1 MRRRAVLCERSL
13 PRLAVNRQGID
24 EESEGDRS
32 RILTPTFAP
41 TYNVNAGLRVF
52 PTRERWMTDAP
63 LKKESVVPKSVF
75 VIDDSA
81 TMRKVFEMTFAGEDI
96 AVVTHDSADGAVAR
110 ARELR
115 PNAIIVD
122 VNLPGTSSYDLVKS
136 LRGEPNL
143 SSVPV
148 YLLYSDHSPLDEAAA
163 RAAGAQGAVLKP
175 FDSQAMIDRVR
186 QSVSGATATAAAAP
200 AAAPA
205 RPAAPP
211 LPPGAPKLPTAAPV
225 AVARAVP
232 AAPMAAPAA
241 SIRPATPPA
250 TPVKPARVTPDDL
263 LPELNEAPRVSARPA
278 PPAEPVAAPTP
289 VIPVQASDLAKSVA
303 DQVAA
308 KTASLGLTPQQAEAI
323 TALTREVVERVVWEV
338 VPVLAETMIREEL
351 KRLTSP

>member
-24 EESEGDRS
+24 EESRGDRS

-52 PTRERWMTDAP
+52 PTRERWTTDAP

-148 YLLYSDHSPLDEAAA
+148 YLLYSDHSPLDETAA

-186 QSVSGATATAAAAP
+186 QSVSGASAAAAAP

-241 SIRPATPPA
+241 SIRPATPAA

-303 DQVAA
+303 DHLAA

>member
-1 MRRRAVLCERSL
+1 
-13 PRLAVNRQGID
+13 
-24 EESEGDRS
+24 
-32 RILTPTFAP
+32 
-41 TYNVNAGLRVF
+41 
-52 PTRERWMTDAP
+52 MTDAP

-163 RAAGAQGAVLKP
+163 RAAGAQGPFARGGRGGGGGPGGGAPPGGGGAFPGGGPAGGARGGPPGPGAVLKP

-186 QSVSGATATAAAAP
+186 QSVSGATATAAAA
-200 AAAPA
+200 AAPA

-211 LPPGAPKLPTAAPV
+211 MPPGAPKLPTAAPV
-225 AVARAVP
+225 AVARPAP
-232 AAPMAAPAA
+232 AAPMAPAA
-241 SIRPATPPA
+241 PSIRPATPPA
-250 TPVKPARVTPDDL
+250 TPVRPARVTPDDL
-263 LPELNEAPRVSARPA
+263 LPELNEAPRVSARP
-278 PPAEPVAAPTP
+278 EPIAAPTP

>member
-1 MRRRAVLCERSL
+1 
-13 PRLAVNRQGID
+13 
-24 EESEGDRS
+24 
-32 RILTPTFAP
+32 
-41 TYNVNAGLRVF
+41 
-52 PTRERWMTDAP
+52 MTDAP

-110 ARELR
+110 AREVR

-186 QSVSGATATAAAAP
+186 QSISGATAAAAAAP

-205 RPAAPP
+205 RPATPP

-225 AVARAVP
+225 AVARPAPAPPVAA
-232 AAPMAAPAA
+232 AAP

-250 TPVKPARVTPDDL
+250 TPVRPARVTPDDL
-263 LPELNEAPRVSARPA
+263 LPEPNEAPRVSVRPA
-278 PPAEPVAAPTP
+278 HPMPEPVAAPTP

-303 DQVAA
+303 DQVSA

-323 TALTREVVERVVWEV
+323 TALTRDVVERVVWEV

>member
-1 MRRRAVLCERSL
+1 MHRRAVLCERSL

-24 EESEGDRS
+24 EESRGDRS
-32 RILTPTFAP
+32 RFLTPTFAP

-186 QSVSGATATAAAAP
+186 QSVSGATATAAAA
-200 AAAPA
+200 APA

-225 AVARAVP
+225 AVARPAP
-232 AAPMAAPAA
+232 AAPMAAPMAPAA
-241 SIRPATPPA
+241 PSIRPATPPA
-250 TPVKPARVTPDDL
+250 TPVRPARVTPDDL
-263 LPELNEAPRVSARPA
+263 LPEFNEAPRVSARP
-278 PPAEPVAAPTP
+278 EPIAAPTP

>member
-1 MRRRAVLCERSL
+1 
-13 PRLAVNRQGID
+13 
-24 EESEGDRS
+24 
-32 RILTPTFAP
+32 
-41 TYNVNAGLRVF
+41 
-52 PTRERWMTDAP
+52 MTDAP

-186 QSVSGATATAAAAP
+186 QSVSGATATAAAA
-200 AAAPA
+200 APA

-211 LPPGAPKLPTAAPV
+211 LPPGAPKLPTAAPA
-225 AVARAVP
+225 AVARPAP
-232 AAPMAAPAA
+232 AAPMAAPMPPAA
-241 SIRPATPPA
+241 PSIRPATPPA
-250 TPVKPARVTPDDL
+250 TPVRPARVTPDDL
-263 LPELNEAPRVSARPA
+263 LPELNEAPRVSARP
-278 PPAEPVAAPTP
+278 EPVAAPTP

>member
-1 MRRRAVLCERSL
+1 M
-13 PRLAVNRQGID
+13 
-24 EESEGDRS
+24 
-32 RILTPTFAP
+32 
-41 TYNVNAGLRVF
+41 
-52 PTRERWMTDAP
+52 
-63 LKKESVVPKSVF
+63 PKSVF

-96 AVVTHDSADGAVAR
+96 AVVTHESADGAVAR
-110 ARELR
+110 AREVR

-186 QSVSGATATAAAAP
+186 QSVSGATTAAAP

-211 LPPGAPKLPTAAPV
+211 MPPGAPKLPTAAPA
-225 AVARAVP
+225 AVARPAP
-232 AAPMAAPAA
+232 AAPMAPAA
-241 SIRPATPPA
+241 PSIRPATPPA
-250 TPVKPARVTPDDL
+250 TPVRPARVTPDDL
-263 LPELNEAPRVSARPA
+263 LPELNEAPRVSARP
-278 PPAEPVAAPTP
+278 EPVAAPTP

-338 VPVLAETMIREEL
+338 VPVLAETIIREEID
-351 KRLTSP
+351 RLTRA

>member
-1 MRRRAVLCERSL
+1 M
-13 PRLAVNRQGID
+13 
-24 EESEGDRS
+24 
-32 RILTPTFAP
+32 
-41 TYNVNAGLRVF
+41 
-52 PTRERWMTDAP
+52 
-63 LKKESVVPKSVF
+63 PKSVF

-186 QSVSGATATAAAAP
+186 QSVSGATATAAAV
-200 AAAPA
+200 APA

-225 AVARAVP
+225 AVARPAP
-232 AAPMAAPAA
+232 AAPMAAPMAPAA
-241 SIRPATPPA
+241 PSIRPATPPA
-250 TPVKPARVTPDDL
+250 TPVRPARVTPDDL
-263 LPELNEAPRVSARPA
+263 LPEFNEAPRVSARP
-278 PPAEPVAAPTP
+278 EPIAAPTP

>member
-1 MRRRAVLCERSL
+1 
-13 PRLAVNRQGID
+13 
-24 EESEGDRS
+24 
-32 RILTPTFAP
+32 
-41 TYNVNAGLRVF
+41 
-52 PTRERWMTDAP
+52 MTDAP

-96 AVVTHDSADGAVAR
+96 AVVTHESADGAVAR
-110 ARELR
+110 AREVR

-186 QSVSGATATAAAAP
+186 QSVSGATATAAAV
-200 AAAPA
+200 APA

-225 AVARAVP
+225 AVARPAP
-232 AAPMAAPAA
+232 AAPMAAAA
-241 SIRPATPPA
+241 PSIRPATPPA
-250 TPVKPARVTPDDL
+250 TPVRPARVTPDDL
-263 LPELNEAPRVSARPA
+263 LPELNEAPRVSARP
-278 PPAEPVAAPTP
+278 EPIAAPTP

>member
-1 MRRRAVLCERSL
+1 M
-13 PRLAVNRQGID
+13 
-24 EESEGDRS
+24 
-32 RILTPTFAP
+32 
-41 TYNVNAGLRVF
+41 
-52 PTRERWMTDAP
+52 
-63 LKKESVVPKSVF
+63 PKSVF

-186 QSVSGATATAAAAP
+186 QSVSGATAAAAAAAP
-200 AAAPA
+200 RPRPHRCLRALRSSRPPPRWPSTA
-205 RPAAPP
+205 RHLRPRWRPRWRP
-211 LPPGAPKLPTAAPV
+211 LP
-225 AVARAVP
+225 RR
-232 AAPMAAPAA
+232 
-241 SIRPATPPA
+241 S
-250 TPVKPARVTPDDL
+250 
-263 LPELNEAPRVSARPA
+263 APRRL
-278 PPAEPVAAPTP
+278 PPP
-289 VIPVQASDLAKSVA
+289 
-303 DQVAA
+303 
-308 KTASLGLTPQQAEAI
+308 
-323 TALTREVVERVVWEV
+323 R
-338 VPVLAETMIREEL
+338 
-351 KRLTSP
+351 

>member
-1 MRRRAVLCERSL
+1 
-13 PRLAVNRQGID
+13 
-24 EESEGDRS
+24 
-32 RILTPTFAP
+32 
-41 TYNVNAGLRVF
+41 
-52 PTRERWMTDAP
+52 MTDAP

-186 QSVSGATATAAAAP
+186 QSVSGATATAAAA
-200 AAAPA
+200 AAPA

-225 AVARAVP
+225 AVARPAP
-232 AAPMAAPAA
+232 AAPMAAPMAPAA
-241 SIRPATPPA
+241 PSIRPATPPA
-250 TPVKPARVTPDDL
+250 TPVRPARVTPDDL
-263 LPELNEAPRVSARPA
+263 LPEFNEAPRVSARP
-278 PPAEPVAAPTP
+278 EPIAAPTP

>member
-1 MRRRAVLCERSL
+1 M
-13 PRLAVNRQGID
+13 
-24 EESEGDRS
+24 
-32 RILTPTFAP
+32 
-41 TYNVNAGLRVF
+41 
-52 PTRERWMTDAP
+52 
-63 LKKESVVPKSVF
+63 PKSVF

-96 AVVTHDSADGAVAR
+96 AVVTHDSADGAVSR

-186 QSVSGATATAAAAP
+186 QSISGAAAAAP
-200 AAAPA
+200 APAAA
-205 RPAAPP
+205 RPGAPP
-211 LPPGAPKLPTAAPV
+211 LPPGAPRLPTAAPAAAV
-225 AVARAVP
+225 APAAVARPV
-232 AAPMAAPAA
+232 AAPAP

-250 TPVKPARVTPDDL
+250 TPVRPARVTPDDL

-278 PPAEPVAAPTP
+278 PLAEPVAAPTP

-303 DQVAA
+303 DQIAA
-308 KTASLGLTPQQAEAI
+308 KTASLGLTPQQVEAI
-323 TALTREVVERVVWEV
+323 TALTRDVVERVVWEV
-338 VPVLAETMIREEL
+338 VPTLAETMIREEL
-351 KRLTSP
+351 KRLTAP

>member
-1 MRRRAVLCERSL
+1 
-13 PRLAVNRQGID
+13 
-24 EESEGDRS
+24 
-32 RILTPTFAP
+32 
-41 TYNVNAGLRVF
+41 
-52 PTRERWMTDAP
+52 MTDAP

-186 QSVSGATATAAAAP
+186 QSVSGATAAAAP
-200 AAAPA
+200 AATPA

-211 LPPGAPKLPTAAPV
+211 MPPGAPKLPTAAPV
-225 AVARAVP
+225 AAARPAP
-232 AAPMAAPAA
+232 AAPAP

-250 TPVKPARVTPDDL
+250 TPVRPARVTPDDL

-278 PPAEPVAAPTP
+278 HPQPEPVAAPTP

-303 DQVAA
+303 DQVSA

>member
-1 MRRRAVLCERSL
+1 M
-13 PRLAVNRQGID
+13 
-24 EESEGDRS
+24 
-32 RILTPTFAP
+32 
-41 TYNVNAGLRVF
+41 
-52 PTRERWMTDAP
+52 
-63 LKKESVVPKSVF
+63 PKSVF

-96 AVVTHDSADGAVAR
+96 AVVTHDSADGAVSR

-186 QSVSGATATAAAAP
+186 QSISGAAAAAP
-200 AAAPA
+200 AAA
-205 RPAAPP
+205 RPGAPP
-211 LPPGAPKLPTAAPV
+211 LPPGAPRPPTAAP
-225 AVARAVP
+225 AT
-232 AAPMAAPAA
+232 AAPAA
-241 SIRPATPPA
+241 AVAPAAVARPVAAPAPSIRPATPPA
-250 TPVKPARVTPDDL
+250 TPVRPARVTPDDL

-278 PPAEPVAAPTP
+278 PLAEPVAAPTP
-289 VIPVQASDLAKSVA
+289 VIPVQASDLAKSVS
-303 DQVAA
+303 DQIAA
-308 KTASLGLTPQQAEAI
+308 KTASLGLTPQQVEAI
-323 TALTREVVERVVWEV
+323 TALTRDVVERVVWEV
-338 VPVLAETMIREEL
+338 VPTLAETMIREEL
-351 KRLTSP
+351 KRLTAP

>member
-1 MRRRAVLCERSL
+1 
-13 PRLAVNRQGID
+13 
-24 EESEGDRS
+24 
-32 RILTPTFAP
+32 
-41 TYNVNAGLRVF
+41 
-52 PTRERWMTDAP
+52 
-63 LKKESVVPKSVF
+63 VPKSVF

-96 AVVTHDSADGAVAR
+96 AVVTHDSADGAVSR

-186 QSVSGATATAAAAP
+186 QSISGAAAVAP
-200 AAAPA
+200 APA
-205 RPAAPP
+205 RPATPP
-211 LPPGAPKLPTAAPV
+211 LPPGAPRLPTAAP
-225 AVARAVP
+225 AAAAPAPVARPVAP
-232 AAPMAAPAA
+232 AAP

-278 PPAEPVAAPTP
+278 PLAEPVAAPTP
-289 VIPVQASDLAKSVA
+289 VIAVQASDLAKSVS
-303 DQVAA
+303 DQIAA
-308 KTASLGLTPQQAEAI
+308 KTASLGLTPQQVEAI
-323 TALTREVVERVVWEV
+323 TALTRDVVERVVWEV
-338 VPVLAETMIREEL
+338 VPTLAETMIREEL
-351 KRLTSP
+351 KRLTAP